1 MQALTTKLLYEHF
14 DLVLAP
20 EMEESLSRV
29 LTTRNTGRDF
39 IRHLTLSLDIE
50 DEGDPRV
57 PYQLFGMLLENL
69 PLDKLS
75 HFR

>member
-1 MQALTTKLLYEHF
+1 MQALATRPLYEHF

-20 EMEESLSRV
+20 EMEESISRV
-29 LTTRNTGRDF
+29 LSTRNAGREF
-39 IRHLTLSLDIE
+39 IRELTLSLDI
-50 DEGDPRV
+50 DHDSDPKGS
-57 PYQLFGMLLENL
+57 YHFSGILLENL